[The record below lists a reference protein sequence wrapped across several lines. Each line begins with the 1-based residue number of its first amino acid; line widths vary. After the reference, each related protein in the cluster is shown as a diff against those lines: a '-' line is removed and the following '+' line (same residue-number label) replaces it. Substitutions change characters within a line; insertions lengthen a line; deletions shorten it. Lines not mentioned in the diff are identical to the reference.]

1 MARMK
6 DFRSRLRDQEIVV
19 FDGGVGTY
27 LYEKGIYLNTCFDE
41 LNLANPDLVSEIHR
55 DYVNA
60 GADVIETNT
69 YGATRF
75 KLAPQGLETR
85 VYEINRRGAE
95 LAKAAAADRALVA
108 GSVGPL
114 GVEIEPLSAL
124 SYEETKDAFKEQ
136 VRGLV
141 DGGVDL
147 IVLETFGLVKEM
159 EQAIRAVKEVAPDL
173 PIIAQVTVN
182 DEGVLI
188 RGASLES
195 FIAGVSGYALDAVG
209 LNCTIGPRSMLEALE
224 HLKTLTTLP
233 ISVMPNAGVPQEVG
247 GRYIYMTSPEYIA
260 EYAKRFIQTG
270 ASIVGGCCGTNPS
283 HIRAIRRAVRALHPA
298 RRMDVETVGL
308 RVHAP
313 ESVRP
318 YDRTEKSR
326 LSSKLLRGE
335 FVTLVELVSPK
346 GVSPARELANARRL
360 HHYGVDA
367 INIPDGPRASARV
380 SAAAL
385 AVLIQRDVGIETVL
399 HFACRDRN
407 VIGMQS
413 DLLGAWVLGLRNILA
428 VTGDPPKLGNYP
440 NATAVF
446 DVDAIG
452 LVNLITRL
460 NHGLD
465 LAGNPI
471 GEPTGFSIG
480 VGANPGAINLDH
492 ELHRLD
498 WKIEAGAEYI
508 VTQPVFDIGI
518 FERFL
523 KRVESARLPVLCG
536 IWPLTSYRNAEF
548 MNNEV
553 PGASVPPDILER
565 MSRTT
570 TREEGLAEG
579 VAIAR
584 ETYLRVKQNVSGVQ
598 LAAPMGRIDGVLSIL
613 GSGSGQ
619 NAEAVP
625 GH

>member
-75 KLAPQGLETR
+75 KLAPQGLETK

-95 LAKAAAADRALVA
+95 LAKTAAADRVLVA

-124 SYEETKDAFKEQ
+124 SYDEAKDAFREQ
-136 VRGLV
+136 VQGLV

-159 EQAIRAVKEVAPDL
+159 EQAIRAAKEVAPDL

-195 FIAGVSGYALDAVG
+195 FVAGVSGYQLDAVG

-318 YDRTEKSR
+318 YDRSEKSR

-584 ETYLRVKQNVSGVQ
+584 ETYLRVKQDVAGVQ
-598 LAAPMGRIDGVLSIL
+598 LAAPMGRIDGVLGIL
-613 GSGSGQ
+613 GSGR
-619 NAEAVP
+619 NAETAP
-625 GH
+625 GQ

>member
-41 LNLANPDLVSEIHR
+41 LNLVNPDIVSEIHR
-55 DYVNA
+55 DYVTA

-75 KLAPQGLETR
+75 KLAPQGLEAK
-85 VYEINRRGAE
+85 VCEINRRGAE
-95 LAKAAAADRALVA
+95 LANAAAAGSVLVA

-124 SYEETKDAFKEQ
+124 SYDEAKDAFTEQ

-159 EQAIRAVKEVAPDL
+159 EQAIRAVREAAPNL
-173 PIIAQVTVN
+173 PIIGQVTVN

-195 FIAGVSGYALDAVG
+195 FVAGVSGYNLDAVG

-247 GRYIYMTSPEYIA
+247 GRYLYMTSPEYVA

-270 ASIVGGCCGTNPS
+270 ATIVGGCCGTNPS

-298 RRMDVETVGL
+298 RRMEVDTVGL

-313 ESVRP
+313 ESVKP
-318 YDRTEKSR
+318 YDRTDKSR
-326 LSSKLLRGE
+326 LSSKLARGE
-335 FVTLVELVSPK
+335 FVTMVELVSPK

-360 HHYGVDA
+360 HHCGVDA
-367 INIPDGPRASARV
+367 INIPDGPRASARM

-385 AVLIQRDVGIETVL
+385 AVLIQRDIGLETVL

-452 LVNLITRL
+452 LVNLISRL

-471 GEPTGFSIG
+471 GEPTGFGIG

-508 VTQPVFDIGI
+508 VTQPVFDMGI

-553 PGASVPPDILER
+553 PGASVPADILER

-584 ETYLRVKQNVSGVQ
+584 ETYLRVKQDVAGVQ
-598 LAAPMGRIDGVLSIL
+598 LAAPMGRIDGVLGIL
-613 GSGSGQ
+613 GSGQ
-619 NAEAVP
+619 DAETAP
-625 GH
+625 KQ